1 MNIINN
7 HKTRLLRDFNF
18 CKKVF
23 NKGIETD
30 IQLQSFTNLC
40 QAYVNNCN
48 HLVKQTKPVLGI
60 LQYKKHKEHKSLEQ
74 LCIDTVGDLGG
85 KISSAKEAF
94 DKAKE
99 EAEMYEQLET
109 RLRIEAA
116 VALDI
121 KEQER
126 LRQLEG
132 VKKPIGF
139 GNIIEINNVDINE
152 YTKN

>member
-48 HLVKQTKPVLGI
+48 HITKQTKPVLGI

-74 LCIDTVGDLGG
+74 LCIDTVADLSG
-85 KISSAKEAF
+85 KISSTREAL
-94 DKAKE
+94 DKVKE
-99 EAEMYEQLET
+99 EAEMYEQIET
-109 RLRIEAA
+109 RMRIEAA
-116 VALDI
+116 VAFDI

-126 LRQLEG
+126 LRQMAG
-132 VKKPIGF
+132 IKKPIGY
-139 GNIIEINNVDINE
+139 GHIIDINNDNNNGCTEI
-152 YTKN
+152 